1 MHAMEANIS
10 LKTGTA
16 AGTLLSIV
24 PNLHSED
31 ILKTVVLALIG
42 AVVSFT
48 ATLILKVLA
57 KVRKK

>member
-1 MHAMEANIS
+1 MEANIS

-31 ILKTVVLALIG
+31 ILKTVVLAMIG

>member
-1 MHAMEANIS
+1 MEANIS

-16 AGTLLSIV
+16 AGTLLSVI

-31 ILKTVVLALIG
+31 ILKTVVLAVIG
-42 AVVSFT
+42 AIVSFT
-48 ATLILKVLA
+48 ATLILKMLT